1 MLDFSVRYLHLL
13 KTRFAGLNLT
23 RILDDQEFYEKQVL
37 DSILPYEQSTEFK
50 EALDR
55 TGVMVDIGFG
65 GGFPL
70 LPMAFHAPKAKY
82 CGFES
87 RGKKV
92 DAVNEIAQELKLS
105 NAKAFH
111 NRAEEVLLDQPCVV
125 TFKAV
130 GTVMDYLPSLRVGTK
145 DITVFFYKGP
155 SYMEKEQPEFE
166 KKLAPQWDLFVNQLL
181 KVPGTEER
189 RLVGFKPKNVP
200 RGTGKILVK
209 LSDIL

>member
-1 MLDFSVRYLHLL
+1 MLNFSTRYLHLL

-37 DSILPYEQSTEFK
+37 DSILPYEQSIEFK
-50 EALDR
+50 SALDR
-55 TGVMVDIGFG
+55 TGVMVYIGFG

-70 LPMAFHAPKAKY
+70 LPMAFHVPNARFR
-82 CGFES
+82 GFES

-92 DAVNEIAQELKLS
+92 DAVNAIAEELKLP
-105 NAKAFH
+105 NARAFH
-111 NRAEEVLLDQPCVV
+111 HRAEEVLIDRPCVI

-130 GTVMDYLPSLRVGTK
+130 GTVMDYLPSLQLATK
-145 DITVFFYKGP
+145 DVEVFFYKGP

-166 KKLAPQWDLFVNQLL
+166 KKLSSQWDLFVNQLL
-181 KVPGTEER
+181 NVPGTEER

-200 RGTGKILVK
+200 RGTAKILVK